1 MSVDPSDQD
10 LIAAAQ
16 SGETTALDAFIRRN
30 QGWVRHVVYSTL
42 GEPSLVDDVVQHV
55 WANVVQQIGSLVNV
69 ERWRSWLFRLARN
82 AAIDAGLK
90 RSREGRRRRSI
101 VGGDPVASE
110 RTDPAR
116 SLIASEQYHR
126 MLEAIHGLP
135 EIYRE
140 PFVLKHLE
148 DWSYAEIAD
157 AMSIP
162 VDTVETRLVRAR
174 RLLRAALADAG
185 VEGNRTQNDAH

>member
-10 LIAAAQ
+10 LIAAARA
-16 SGETTALDAFIRRN
+16 GEWTALDVFIRRHER
-30 QGWVRHVVYSTL
+30 WVRHVVYSTL

-55 WANVVQQIGSLVNV
+55 WANVVRQIGSLVDV

-90 RSREGRRRRSI
+90 RSREGRRRRPI
-101 VGGDPVASE
+101 CDGDPVASD
-110 RTDPAR
+110 RADPAR
-116 SLIASEQYHR
+116 TAIESEQYHR
-126 MLEAIHGLP
+126 MLDAIHGLP

-174 RLLRAALADAG
+174 RLLRAALTDTGTERNTDA
-185 VEGNRTQNDAH
+185 R